1 MTWPTGITH
10 NYCQLFYG
18 LIENH
23 CCVAPHRLYRVSTCS
38 RDVNADDLLD
48 VMAELRVMFNSPAN
62 EPALQTTMNAQRP
75 DINKRFYGL
84 SVGVLPV
91 NGF

>member
-1 MTWPTGITH
+1 MAWPTGVLRY
-10 NYCQLFYG
+10 YCQLFYG
-18 LIENH
+18 LMADH
-23 CCVAPHRLYRVSTCS
+23 CCVSPHSLHGVSTCS

-48 VMAELRVMFNSPAN
+48 VMAESRVMFNSPAN
-62 EPALQTTMNAQRP
+62 EPALATTMNAQRP